1 MENTGWSIPLVQSYF
16 DPAVLK
22 EIKKITFMKKITYT
36 LLLCFACLIARA
48 QSINETDKLLLF
60 IKTWNFLKYNHQKI
74 TAGKMDADSFFLA
87 KYEQL
92 QNIKTREEL
101 NQVLIQTIQSLGSL
115 NPNSAL
121 PQVAMKNIVKT
132 NPLHRW
138 YVQSKDLNDS
148 LKKLL
153 LQVYN
158 SRDVKSNHYVP
169 ELNYHTEIPNEKK
182 YDFEASVNLPES
194 MRLLALAKLQGVIDY
209 LYPHHNLMKENWD
222 VVIKRN
228 IPLFKSCASR
238 MAYEVLILKIVANL
252 NDSHAYNRFYADLKF
267 KSQIFKNTFYPPFD
281 YHIMDKRILVTKIIL
296 HEVCKE
302 SGINVGDWITGI
314 NGQTIAERID
324 TLSGLLSASNRS
336 TLISNLNNYN
346 TNFIW
351 SSDRQELDLK
361 LIGSQGA
368 KTTTVKFITLN
379 DKPAL
384 EKINV
389 FFQNKAKASNPLKG
403 FMLLDHQIAYFNI
416 DKIIQLMQNIEDNKI
431 ESHVDSILNLA
442 AQQQAII
449 FDMRGYPQWSGF
461 IYTYLYKKF
470 GTLDQRFAK
479 YVKADL
485 NNIGTY
491 NWINSP
497 EVYNN
502 VDVVPE
508 HVVYKGKVAII
519 VNART
524 RSLSEWNTMGLQ
536 SMFPQAITIGEQ
548 TSGADGDEKHFNIP
562 GNYNICFTG
571 NAIYYNDGTSAQG
584 VGVRIDKKIKP
595 NKADILQGKDTF
607 LDYAIDKVIKP

>member
-1 MENTGWSIPLVQSYF
+1 
-16 DPAVLK
+16 
-22 EIKKITFMKKITYT
+22 MKKITYT
-36 LLLCFACLIARA
+36 LLLCFAFLIARA
-48 QSINETDKLLLF
+48 QSINETDKFLLF

-74 TAGKMDADSFFLA
+74 TSGKMDADSFFLA

-92 QNIKTREEL
+92 KSIKTREEL
-101 NQVLIQTIQSLGSL
+101 NHVLIQTIQSLGSL
-115 NPNSAL
+115 KLNSTL
-121 PQVAMKNIVKT
+121 PQVAMKNVVKI
-132 NPLHRW
+132 NPIHRW

-148 LKKLL
+148 LKEIL

-169 ELNYHTEIPNEKK
+169 LLNYHTEIPNEKK
-182 YDFEASVNLPES
+182 YNFEAAVNLPEP

-222 VVIKRN
+222 VVMRRN

-238 MAYEVLILKIVANL
+238 MEYEVLILKIVANL

-281 YHIMDKRILVTKIIL
+281 YQIMDKRILVTKIIL
-296 HEVCKE
+296 PEVCKE
-302 SGINVGDWITGI
+302 AGIDVGDWITEI
-314 NGQTIAERID
+314 NGQTIAARID

-336 TLISNLNNYN
+336 TLISNLNNYSA
-346 TNFIW
+346 NFIW
-351 SSDRQELDLK
+351 GSERQEVNLK
-361 LIGSQGA
+361 LIGSKGT
-368 KTTTVKFITLN
+368 KVTTVKFITLS

-384 EKINV
+384 EKINA
-389 FFQNKAKASNPLKG
+389 FFQSKAKASKIKG
-403 FMLLDHQIAYFNI
+403 FMLLNNDIAYFNI
-416 DKIIQLMQNIEDNKI
+416 DKIIQLMQNVDDDKI
-431 ESHVDSILNLA
+431 ESRVDSILNLA
-442 AQQQAII
+442 AQQKAII

-461 IYTYLYKKF
+461 MYTYLYKKF

-502 VDVVPE
+502 INIVPE

-548 TSGADGDEKHFNIP
+548 TSGGDGDEKHFNIP
-562 GNYNICFTG
+562 GNYNIHFTG

-584 VGVRIDKKIKP
+584 VGVKIDKKMKFT
-595 NKADILQGKDTF
+595 KADILEGKDTF
-607 LDYAIDKVIKP
+607 LEYAIDKIGKP

>member
-1 MENTGWSIPLVQSYF
+1 
-16 DPAVLK
+16 
-22 EIKKITFMKKITYT
+22 MKKITYT
-36 LLLCFACLIARA
+36 LLLCFAFFMASA
-48 QSINETDKLLLF
+48 QSINEMDKLLLF

-92 QNIKTREEL
+92 KSIKTREEL
-101 NQVLIQTIQSLGSL
+101 NHMLIQTIESLGSL
-115 NPNSAL
+115 NLNSAL

-148 LKKLL
+148 LKELL
-153 LQVYN
+153 LHVYN
-158 SRDVKSNHYVP
+158 SRDVKSNYYVP
-169 ELNYHTEIPNEKK
+169 VLNYHTEIPNEKK

-194 MRLLALAKLQGVIDY
+194 MRLLALAKLQGIIDY
-209 LYPHHNLMKENWD
+209 LDPHHNLMKESWD

-238 MAYEVLILKIVANL
+238 MEYEVLILKIVANL
-252 NDSHAYNRFYADLKF
+252 NDSHAYNRFYAELKF

-281 YHIMDKRILVTKIIL
+281 YQIMEKRILVTKIIL
-296 HEVCKE
+296 PEVCKE
-302 SGINVGDWITGI
+302 AGINVGDWITEI

-351 SSDRQELDLK
+351 NSDRQELNLK
-361 LIGSQGA
+361 LIGSKGA
-368 KTTTVKFITLN
+368 KTKAVKFITLN

-384 EKINV
+384 EKINA
-389 FFQNKAKASNPLKG
+389 FLQNKAEASNNLKG
-403 FMLLDHQIAYFNI
+403 FMLLDHDIAYFNI
-416 DKIIQLMQNIEDNKI
+416 DKNIQLMGNASDKL

-442 AQQQAII
+442 AQQKAII
-449 FDMRGYPQWSGF
+449 FDMRGYPQWPGF

-502 VDVVPE
+502 VNVVLE
-508 HVVYKGKVAII
+508 HVAYKGKVAII

-548 TSGADGDEKHFNIP
+548 TSGGDGDEKHFNIP
-562 GNYNICFTG
+562 GNYNIYFTG

-584 VGVRIDKKIKP
+584 VGVRIDKKITP
-595 NKADILQGKDTF
+595 TGADILAGKDT
-607 LDYAIDKVIKP
+607 LLEYAIDKVIKP

>member
-1 MENTGWSIPLVQSYF
+1 
-16 DPAVLK
+16 
-22 EIKKITFMKKITYT
+22 MKKITYT
-36 LLLCFACLIARA
+36 LLLCFAFLIARA

-74 TAGKMDADSFFLA
+74 TSGKMDADSFFLA

-92 QNIKTREEL
+92 KSIKTREEL
-101 NQVLIQTIQSLGSL
+101 NHVLIQTIQSLGSL
-115 NPNSAL
+115 NLNLTL
-121 PQVAMKNIVKT
+121 PQVAMKNIVKI

-148 LKKLL
+148 LKELM

-158 SRDVKSNHYVP
+158 SRDVKSNHHAP

-182 YDFEASVNLPES
+182 YNFEAAVNLPEP

-222 VVIKRN
+222 VVMRRN

-238 MAYEVLILKIVANL
+238 MEYEVLILKIVANL

-281 YHIMDKRILVTKIIL
+281 YQIMDKRILVTKIIL
-296 HEVCKE
+296 PEVCKE
-302 SGINVGDWITGI
+302 AGIGVGDWITEI
-314 NGQTIAERID
+314 NGEAIAVRID

-336 TLISNLNNYN
+336 TLISNLNNYSA
-346 TNFIW
+346 NFIW
-351 SSDRQELDLK
+351 GSERQEVNLK
-361 LIGSQGA
+361 LIGSKGT
-368 KTTTVKFITLN
+368 KVTTVKFITLS

-384 EKINV
+384 EKINA
-389 FFQNKAKASNPLKG
+389 FFQSKAEVSKIKG
-403 FMLLDHQIAYFNI
+403 FMLLNNDIAYFNI
-416 DKIIQLMQNIEDNKI
+416 DKIIQLMQNVDDDKI

-442 AQQQAII
+442 AQQKAII

-461 IYTYLYKKF
+461 MYTYLYKKF

-502 VDVVPE
+502 GNIVPE

-548 TSGADGDEKHFNIP
+548 TSGGDGDEKHFNIP
-562 GNYNICFTG
+562 GNYNIHFTG

-584 VGVRIDKKIKP
+584 VGVKIDKKMKFT
-595 NKADILQGKDTF
+595 KADILEGKDTF
-607 LDYAIDKVIKP
+607 LEYAIDKVGKP

>member
-1 MENTGWSIPLVQSYF
+1 
-16 DPAVLK
+16 
-22 EIKKITFMKKITYT
+22 MKKITYT
-36 LLLCFACLIARA
+36 LLLCFAFLIARA

-74 TAGKMDADSFFLA
+74 TSGKMDADSFFLA

-92 QNIKTREEL
+92 KSIKTREEF
-101 NQVLIQTIQSLGSL
+101 NHVLIQTIQSLGSL
-115 NPNSAL
+115 KLNSTL
-121 PQVAMKNIVKT
+121 PQVAMKNIVKI
-132 NPLHRW
+132 NPIHRW

-148 LKKLL
+148 LKEIL

-169 ELNYHTEIPNEKK
+169 QLNYHTEIPNEKK
-182 YDFEASVNLPES
+182 YNFEAAVNLAEP

-222 VVIKRN
+222 VVMRRN

-238 MAYEVLILKIVANL
+238 MEYEVLILKIVANL
-252 NDSHAYNRFYADLKF
+252 NDSHAYNRFYVDLKF

-281 YHIMDKRILVTKIIL
+281 YQIMDKRILVTKIIL
-296 HEVCKE
+296 PEVCKE
-302 SGINVGDWITGI
+302 AGIDVGDWITEI
-314 NGQTIAERID
+314 NGQTVATRID

-351 SSDRQELDLK
+351 SSDRQELNLK
-361 LIGSQGA
+361 LIGSKGT
-368 KTTTVKFITLN
+368 KITTVKFITLS

-384 EKINV
+384 EKINA
-389 FFQNKAKASNPLKG
+389 FFKSKAEASKIKG
-403 FMLLDHQIAYFNI
+403 FMLLNNDIAYFNI
-416 DKIIQLMQNIEDNKI
+416 DKIIQLIQNVDDDKI

-442 AQQQAII
+442 AQQKAII

-461 IYTYLYKKF
+461 MYTYLYKKF

-502 VDVVPE
+502 VDILPE

-548 TSGADGDEKHFNIP
+548 TSGGDGDEKHFNIP
-562 GNYNICFTG
+562 GNYNIHFTG

-584 VGVRIDKKIKP
+584 VGVKIDKKMKFT
-595 NKADILQGKDTF
+595 KADILEGKDTF
-607 LDYAIDKVIKP
+607 LEYAIDKIGKP

>member
-1 MENTGWSIPLVQSYF
+1 
-16 DPAVLK
+16 
-22 EIKKITFMKKITYT
+22 MKKITYT
-36 LLLCFACLIARA
+36 LLLCFAFLIARA
-48 QSINETDKLLLF
+48 QSINETDKFLLF
-60 IKTWNFLKYNHQKI
+60 VKTWNFLKYNHQKI
-74 TAGKMDADSFFLA
+74 TSGKMDADSFFLA

-92 QNIKTREEL
+92 KSIKTREEL
-101 NQVLIQTIQSLGSL
+101 NHVLIQTIQSLGSL
-115 NPNSAL
+115 KLNSTL
-121 PQVAMKNIVKT
+121 PQVAMKNVIKI
-132 NPLHRW
+132 NPIHRW

-148 LKKLL
+148 LKEIL

-169 ELNYHTEIPNEKK
+169 LLNYHTEIPNEKK
-182 YDFEASVNLPES
+182 YNFEAAVNLPEP

-222 VVIKRN
+222 VVMRRN

-238 MAYEVLILKIVANL
+238 MEYEVLILKIVANL
-252 NDSHAYNRFYADLKF
+252 NDSHAYNRFYVDLKF

-281 YHIMDKRILVTKIIL
+281 YQIMDKRILVTKIIL
-296 HEVCKE
+296 PEVCKE
-302 SGINVGDWITGI
+302 AGIDVGDWITEI
-314 NGQTIAERID
+314 NGQTVAARID

-346 TNFIW
+346 NNFIW
-351 SSDRQELDLK
+351 SSDRQELNLK
-361 LIGSQGA
+361 LIGSKGT
-368 KTTTVKFITLN
+368 KITTVKFITLSN
-379 DKPAL
+379 KPAL
-384 EKINV
+384 EKINA
-389 FFQNKAKASNPLKG
+389 FFKSKAEASKIKG
-403 FMLLDHQIAYFNI
+403 FMLLNNDIAYFNI
-416 DKIIQLMQNIEDNKI
+416 DKIIQLMQNVDDDKI

-442 AQQQAII
+442 AQQKAII

-461 IYTYLYKKF
+461 MYTYLYKKF

-502 VDVVPE
+502 VDIVPE

-548 TSGADGDEKHFNIP
+548 TSGGDGDEKHFNIP
-562 GNYNICFTG
+562 GNYNIHFTG

-584 VGVRIDKKIKP
+584 VGVKIDKKMKFT
-595 NKADILQGKDTF
+595 KADILEGKDTF
-607 LDYAIDKVIKP
+607 LEYAIDKIGKP

>member
-1 MENTGWSIPLVQSYF
+1 
-16 DPAVLK
+16 
-22 EIKKITFMKKITYT
+22 MKKITYT
-36 LLLCFACLIARA
+36 LLLCFAFLIARA

-101 NQVLIQTIQSLGSL
+101 NHMLIQTIQSLGKL
-115 NPNSAL
+115 GLNSAL
-121 PQVAMKNIVKT
+121 PQVAMKNIVKV

-138 YVQSKDLNDS
+138 YVQSKDLNNS
-148 LKKLL
+148 FKELL

-158 SRDVKSNHYVP
+158 SRDISSNYYVP
-169 ELNYHTEIPNEKK
+169 KLNYHTEIPNEKK
-182 YDFEASVNLPES
+182 YAFEASVNLPEP
-194 MRLLALAKLQGVIDY
+194 MRFLALAKLQGVIDY

-222 VVIKRN
+222 VVMKRN
-228 IPLFKSCASR
+228 IPLFKNCSSR
-238 MAYEVLILKIVANL
+238 MEYEVLILKMVANL
-252 NDSHAYNRFYADLKF
+252 NDSHGYNQFYADLKF

-281 YHIMDKRILVTKIIL
+281 YRIMDKGILVTKIIL
-296 HEVCKE
+296 PGVCE
-302 SGINVGDWITGI
+302 EAGIGAGDWITEI
-314 NGQTIAERID
+314 NGQTIAARID
-324 TLSGLLSASNRS
+324 ALSGLLSASNRS
-336 TLISNLNNYN
+336 TLISNLNNYT

-351 SSDRQELDLK
+351 SSDRQEVNLK
-361 LIGSQGA
+361 LIGSTGIKA
-368 KTTTVKFITLN
+368 TTVKFITLN

-384 EKINV
+384 EKINA
-389 FFQNKAKASNPLKG
+389 FFQNKAKASNNLKG
-403 FMLLDHQIAYFNI
+403 FMLLDNHIAYFNI
-416 DKIIQLMQNIEDNKI
+416 DKIIQLMQNIDDDKI
-431 ESHVDSILNLA
+431 DSHVDSILNLA
-442 AQQQAII
+442 AQQKAII

-461 IYTYLYKKF
+461 MYTYLYKKF
-470 GTLDQRFAK
+470 GSLDNRFAK
-479 YVKADL
+479 YIKADL

-502 VDVVPE
+502 ANITPE

-524 RSLSEWNTMGLQ
+524 RSLSEWNTMSLQ

-548 TSGADGDEKHFNIP
+548 TSGGDGDEKHFNIP
-562 GNYNICFTG
+562 GNYNIHFTG

-584 VGVRIDKKIKP
+584 VGVKIDKKIKFT
-595 NKADILQGKDTF
+595 KADILEGKDTF
-607 LDYAIDKVIKP
+607 LEYAIYKVAKP